1 MFKHVQPLN
10 GQGFGVAEALSLYV
24 SGEVKDRFHDQS
36 SIDRAGFLQFLTCT
50 QHGSIRTLNP
60 SLRVLNWLSQA
71 FMRRCVATATIVC
84 NDADA
89 PASWSAAEG
98 LRPIRPQAAIAL
110 SGLCPLFT
118 LSSLRSGAHTGFVS
132 PDPGRDGV
140 LVLGDLGVDPAQSCG
155 GHRNGSE
162 ARSPGPRPRQRI
174 ATRLPMLVR
183 VRVLLRVHGG
193 HRFRQ
198 SWAGTEL
205 PLLEGRAMTNHAV
218 SPDAERAPKIDT
230 TVPHQARVWNYLLG
244 GKDNYLVDVQA
255 GKAVLA
261 AAPGLVAM
269 SRASRVFLTRAVRY
283 QVEQAGIR
291 QFLDIGTG
299 LPTANNTHEIAQ
311 TLAPQSRIVYVD
323 FDPLVL
329 VHARALLTSDPQ
341 GATDYID
348 ADLRDTE
355 KILHEA
361 HRTLDFTRPIGII
374 LLGILGAI
382 ESYDEARAI
391 VRTLLDAVPAG
402 SYLLVGDGTNTSEA
416 MVEAAR
422 VRNESVKPPYI
433 VRSPEQIAGF
443 LDGLEPVEPGV
454 VSFPH
459 WRPEPGSSQ
468 RPAHVDGYGGIAYK
482 R

>member
-1 MFKHVQPLN
+1 MTDH
-10 GQGFGVAEALSLYV
+10 
-24 SGEVKDRFHDQS
+24 
-36 SIDRAGFLQFLTCT
+36 AG
-50 QHGSIRTLNP
+50 
-60 SLRVLNWLSQA
+60 
-71 FMRRCVATATIVC
+71 
-84 NDADA
+84 
-89 PASWSAAEG
+89 
-98 LRPIRPQAAIAL
+98 
-110 SGLCPLFT
+110 
-118 LSSLRSGAHTGFVS
+118 
-132 PDPGRDGV
+132 
-140 LVLGDLGVDPAQSCG
+140 
-155 GHRNGSE
+155 
-162 ARSPGPRPRQRI
+162 
-174 ATRLPMLVR
+174 
-183 VRVLLRVHGG
+183 
-193 HRFRQ
+193 
-198 SWAGTEL
+198 
-205 PLLEGRAMTNHAV
+205 

-244 GKDNYLVDVQA
+244 GKDNHLVDERA

-269 SRASRVFLTRAVRY
+269 ARASRVFLTRAVRY

-299 LPTANNTHEIAQ
+299 LPTANNTHETAQ
-311 TLAPQSRIVYVD
+311 ALAPESRIVYVD

-329 VHARALLTSDPQ
+329 VHARALLTSDPL

-355 KILHEA
+355 KILHLSQ
-361 HRTLDFTRPIGII
+361 RTLDFTRPVGII

-382 ESYDEARAI
+382 ESYAEARVI

-416 MVEAAR
+416 MVTAAR

-443 LDGLEPVEPGV
+443 LDGLDLVEPGV

-459 WRPEPGSSQ
+459 WRPEPGSAQ
-468 RPAHVDGYGGIAYK
+468 HPAHVDGYGGIAYK